1 LYFRFIDMPVRRH
14 IQDERLT
21 NSVPLFSSRIDKS
34 AMSSIKPVSTA
45 KTIEVNTY
53 TVKPV

>member
-1 LYFRFIDMPVRRH
+1 MPVRRH

-45 KTIEVNTY
+45 KTIEVYTY
-53 TVKPV
+53 K